1 MVMLM
6 KIEDVYIWDT
16 NAKWL
21 GISPFQLME
30 NAGAGV
36 ARAIE
41 EKFGRGLKVA
51 IFCGTGNNGGDG
63 FVAARHL
70 SFENDVTVFLVGD
83 EIKIRSEEAKHNW
96 EILKKLDFVKIKI
109 LKDSS
114 QIKGLNLEEYDVIVD
129 ALLGAGTKGEP
140 REPIRSAI
148 KKINEYSGK
157 AKIVSVDLPS
167 GYPSKVQ
174 VKCDFAVTFQWDKEE
189 FEGFERI
196 VAKIGYP
203 KELYHLVGPGNAKFA
218 LRKKGEHK
226 GQNGRLLII
235 GGSEDYFGAPYL
247 AAKAASYIV
256 DLVYLV
262 MPEYSAKR
270 ITDPDMIL
278 RPVEGKN
285 FTREHLE
292 EVLALTEKA
301 DAVIVGPGIGLRDET
316 REFVREFV
324 KRCEKPLVIDADGL
338 KAIAEDLSVL
348 NGKTFVLTPHAGEF
362 KTLFGEKPE
371 GSLKEKAGLVM
382 KKAKEINGV
391 ILLKGVYDIISDG
404 KVWKYNKTG
413 NRGMTTG
420 GTGDVLAGIIGA
432 LLALGNSPLRA
443 ASVGAFF
450 NGLAGDTVKEELG
463 ENFTALDVAKK
474 VPHAVKWVLEF

>member
-1 MVMLM
+1 M
-6 KIEDVYIWDT
+6 KIEDVYIWDI

-36 ARAIE
+36 ARVIE
-41 EKFGRGLKVA
+41 ENFGKGLNVA

-63 FVAARHL
+63 FVVARHL

-83 EIKIRSEEAKHNW
+83 EIKIRSEEARHNW
-96 EILKKLDFVKIKI
+96 EILRKLDFVKIKI

-114 QIKGLNLEEYDVIVD
+114 QVKALNLEGYDVIVD
-129 ALLGAGTKGEP
+129 ALLGAGTRGEP
-140 REPIRSAI
+140 KEPIRSAI
-148 KKINEYSGK
+148 EKINEYAGK
-157 AKIVSVDLPS
+157 AKIISVDLPS
-167 GYPSKVQ
+167 GYPSKAQ
-174 VKCDFAVTFQWDKEE
+174 VRCDFAVTFQWDKEE

-203 KELYHLVGPGNAKFA
+203 RELYHLVGPGDAKFA
-218 LRKKGEHK
+218 LRKGGEHK

-247 AAKAASYIV
+247 AAKSASYLV

-270 ITDPDMIL
+270 ITDPDIIL

-285 FTREHLE
+285 LTKEHLE
-292 EVLALTEKA
+292 AVLALAEKT
-301 DAVIVGPGIGLRDET
+301 DAVLIGPGIGLREET
-316 REFVREFV
+316 KEFVREFI

-338 KAIAEDLSVL
+338 KAVAGYLAVL
-348 NGKTFVLTPHAGEF
+348 NDRTSVLTPHGGEF
-362 KTLFGEKPE
+362 RILFGLRP
-371 GSLKEKAGLVM
+371 GDSLQEKAELVM
-382 KKAKEINGV
+382 KKAREIDGV
-391 ILLKGVYDIISDG
+391 ILLKGVYDVISDG
-404 KVWKYNKTG
+404 KTWKYNKTG

-420 GTGDVLAGIIGA
+420 GTGDVLAGLVGA
-432 LLALGNSPLRA
+432 LLALGNEPLRA
-443 ASVGAFF
+443 ASVGAFL
-450 NGLAGDTVKEELG
+450 NGLAGDMVKDELG